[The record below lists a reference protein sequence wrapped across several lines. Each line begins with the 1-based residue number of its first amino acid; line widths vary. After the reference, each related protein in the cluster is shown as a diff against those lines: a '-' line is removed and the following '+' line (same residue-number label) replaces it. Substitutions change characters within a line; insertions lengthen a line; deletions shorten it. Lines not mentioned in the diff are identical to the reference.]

1 MVMVTL
7 PDGSKK
13 EYAKGTTVFQ
23 VAESIGK
30 RLASDAIAAKVDND
44 IKGLDYKLEKDCALK
59 ILTFNDEEGKKVFW
73 HSAAHV
79 MAHAIMNLFP
89 KAKLTIGPTWERGF
103 YYDLASEP
111 FKPEDIE
118 KIEAEM
124 KRISAQ
130 DLRIERKVLTK
141 AEAKKLFK
149 DNKYKLEILEEDV
162 KGEISAYKQGDF
174 IDLCSGPHVLSTGVI
189 KAFKLTKIS
198 GAYWRGDSK
207 GDQLQRI
214 YGVAFPSEKQL
225 KEYLALIE
233 EAEKRDHR
241 VIGKQLELFSFHDEA
256 PGFPFFHPKG
266 VIIIN
271 ELFNFWREE
280 HRKAGYKEI
289 KTPLIMSR
297 ALWEKSGHWD
307 HYRENMYFTKV
318 DDKDFAV
325 KPMNCPGAMLVYKN
339 STHSYRE
346 LPLRLAELG
355 LVHRHELSGVLAGL
369 FRVRCFT
376 QDDAHIFMMPEQ
388 AESEVAYVI
397 DMIDRIYKTF
407 GFEYRLEL
415 STMPAK
421 AMGSVEQWEH
431 AERILKNALDK
442 KGAKYKVNPG
452 EGAFYGPKIDFHI
465 KDCIGRSWQCA
476 TIQLDFQMPEK
487 FELTYEGSDGSK
499 HVPVMVHTVKYG
511 AIERF
516 FGILIEHYGGKLP
529 LWLNPVQVRI
539 LTVADRFNDYAAKIA
554 EKYSAAGIRVEID
567 DKSESVSYKVRE
579 AELDKVNY
587 ILVVGEKEIK
597 EGTVTV
603 RTRNNKIL
611 GALKSDLFLEQLL
624 KEIKEKK

>member
-1 MVMVTL
+1 MVTVTL

-13 EYAKGTTVFQ
+13 EYDKGTTVLQ

-30 RLASDAIAAKVDND
+30 RLASDAVAAKVDNEL
-44 IKGLDYKLEKDCALK
+44 KGLDCQIEKDCGLQ
-59 ILTFNDEEGKKVFW
+59 ILTFSDDDGKKVFW
-73 HSAAHV
+73 HSAAHI
-79 MAHAIMNLFP
+79 MAHAITNIFP
-89 KAKLTIGPTWERGF
+89 SAKLTIGPQWESGF
-103 YYDLASEP
+103 YYDIASEP
-111 FKPEDIE
+111 FKPEDIA

-124 KRISAQ
+124 KKIVAET
-130 DLRIERKVLTK
+130 LKIERKVLTK
-141 AEAKKLFK
+141 EEAKKLFK
-149 DNKYKLEILEEDV
+149 DNKYKLEILDDLT
-162 KGEISAYKQGDF
+162 GEISAYQQGDF
-174 IDLCSGPHVLSTGVI
+174 IDLCSGPHVLTTGAV
-189 KAFKLTKIS
+189 KAFKLTKVS
-198 GAYWRGDSK
+198 GAYWRGDAK
-207 GDQLQRI
+207 NDQLQRI
-214 YGVAFPSEKQL
+214 YGIAFPSTKQL
-225 KEYLALIE
+225 KEYLTAIE

-241 VIGKQLELFSFHDEA
+241 VIGKQLDLFSFQDDA

-271 ELFNFWREE
+271 ELMNFWREE

-297 ALWEKSGHWD
+297 TLWERSGHWD
-307 HYRENMYFTKV
+307 HYKENMYFAKI

-339 STHSYRE
+339 RTHSYRE
-346 LPLRLAELG
+346 LPLRLAEIG
-355 LVHRHELSGVLAGL
+355 IVHRHELSGVLAGL
-369 FRVRCFT
+369 FRVRSFS
-376 QDDAHIFMMPEQ
+376 QDDAHIFLMPEQ
-388 AESEVAYVI
+388 IEGEILNIMSLI
-397 DMIDRIYKTF
+397 DKIYKTF
-407 GFEYRLEL
+407 GFDYHIEL

-431 AERILKNALDK
+431 AESMLKSALDK
-442 KGAKYKVNPG
+442 NGAKYKINAG
-452 EGAFYGPKIDFHI
+452 DGAFYGPKIDFHI

-487 FELTYEGSDGSK
+487 FELNYEGSDGSK
-499 HVPVMVHTVKYG
+499 HRPVILHRVIYG

-529 LWLNPVQVRI
+529 IWLNPVQVRI
-539 LTVADRFNDYAAKIA
+539 LTVADRFNEYARRIA

-567 DKSESVSYKVRE
+567 DKSESISYKVRE
-579 AELDKVNY
+579 AELDRVNY
-587 ILVVGEKEIK
+587 ILVVGEKEIN

-603 RTRNNKIL
+603 RTRENKIL